1 MGWGSRLDGCGNCMK
16 FSLFVVNLF
25 IFVGGLIVVALG
37 IWTIVDKSFA
47 NHLLGTNL
55 YAGATYVLL
64 ATGLLVT
71 FISCLGCVGSI
82 KEVRC
87 MLVLYFIILF
97 LIFLTMLIG
106 GILGF
111 VFREKID
118 YTIRIGMES
127 SLRDYGN
134 YQPVTNA
141 WDETQTTLKCC
152 GIYGYR
158 DWESRIPLSCCK
170 LTASGIRLPCQSVAE
185 NNQFTIFERGCLDA
199 TKDFVKSHAII
210 LGSAGIIVACLTVL
224 GMIFSYSLYK
234 SLE

>member
-1 MGWGSRLDGCGNCMK
+1 MGWGTRMDSCGSCMK
-16 FSLFVVNLF
+16 YSLFIVNLV

-55 YAGATYVLL
+55 YAGAAYILL
-64 ATGLLVT
+64 ATGILVT
-71 FISCLGCVGSI
+71 FISCLGCMGSV

-87 MLVLYFIILF
+87 MLVIYFIILF

-106 GILGF
+106 GILAY

-118 YTIRIGMES
+118 NTIRIGMES

-141 WDETQTTLKCC
+141 WDETQTRLRCC
-152 GIYGYR
+152 GIYSYR
-158 DWESRIPLSCCK
+158 DWQNRIPLSCCK
-170 LTASGIRLPCQSVAE
+170 MTASGVRLPCQNVGE
-185 NNQFTIFERGCLDA
+185 NNHFTIFEQGCLNV
-199 TKDFVKSHAII
+199 TKEYVKSHAII
-210 LGSAGIIVACLTVL
+210 FGTAGIIVACLMVL
-224 GMIFSYSLYK
+224 GMIFSCSLYK
-234 SLE
+234 SIE